1 MAFHALVEPHAQG
14 MLDVGQGHA
23 IFWSISGNPDGVP
36 ALILHGGPGSGVAAS
51 TGRFFDPTRYRIIA
65 FDQRGCGRS
74 TPHAGAAGADLSAN
88 TTGHLLADIEAL
100 RLHLGVERWVLYGM
114 SWGTTLGFAYA
125 QRHPERVRAMVLA
138 GITTTRQ
145 SEIGWLYRGLAP
157 LFPAQWEAFRAGA
170 PAGTSDSGLIA
181 AYGDLLLSPDGA
193 IHNKAALDFHLWEAA
208 TISSDPNAGWPERWN
223 DPAYILAR
231 ARIVTHYFRHAAWL
245 EEGALISG
253 ASALADI
260 PGVMVQG
267 RLDLQ
272 APLTT
277 AWDMSRAWPAAR
289 LVIIEGAGHSSGD
302 AGMGEAIVS
311 ALDGFAG

>member
-1 MAFHALVEPHAQG
+1 

-23 IFWSISGNPDGVP
+23 MFWSVSGTPNGVP
-36 ALILHGGPGSGVAAS
+36 ALILHGGPGSGASAS
-51 TGRFFDPTRYRIIA
+51 TGRFFDPLRYRTIA

-74 TPHAGAAGADLSAN
+74 SPHAGAAAADLSVN
-88 TTGHLLADIEAL
+88 TTPYLLADMEKL
-100 RLHLGVERWVLYGM
+100 RVHLGVEQWVLYGM
-114 SWGTTLGFAYA
+114 SWGTTLAFAYA
-125 QRHPERVRAMVLA
+125 ERHPERVRAMVLA

-145 SEIGWLYRGLAP
+145 AEIDWLYHGIAP
-157 LFPAQWEAFRAGA
+157 LFPAQWEVFRAGA
-170 PAGTSDSGLIA
+170 PTGTPDAGLIA
-181 AYGDLLLSPDGA
+181 AYGDLLANADAG
-193 IHNKAALDFHLWEAA
+193 IRDKAALDFHLWEAA
-208 TISSDPNAGWPERWN
+208 TISSDPGAGWPERWN

-245 EEGALISG
+245 RDGELIDGAT
-253 ASALADI
+253 ALAGI

-277 AWDMSRAWPAAR
+277 AWEMSRAWPAAR

-302 AGMGEAIVS
+302 SGMGEAIVA
-311 ALDGFAG
+311 ALDGFASSQTTAPAGS